1 MKFCVFVGSTTLLFL
16 SILPVFAANGTI
28 EGEINISGLVVEE
41 RGSEA
46 KFNGY
51 RDLTDGIYGGAW
63 ASYDAEEY
71 FFKGLAADIGSDTQR
86 YEVEGGRFGNF
97 KASLGYQEIPQNVTY
112 GAKSFYSGVGT
123 NNLTFTP
130 PIPPVTS
137 WQEFDY
143 ATKRESFE
151 GKFSL
156 DQFKPFF
163 FEMSIP
169 HEKKTGIIPIGAAN
183 GPLLFP
189 GFQMVELPG
198 TIDQSTN
205 SINLTSG
212 YAKNPFF
219 AAINLYYSEFDNDS
233 STQFFTRSTFL
244 PVEPRTVG
252 DAYSQPPDNEVLH
265 VGFKGSAKLPY
276 NSQLGVNIVEGN
288 LKSDG
293 RVLLTSKNFAGPP
306 GTLFGPTFNGK
317 VDTANY
323 DFSLLTN
330 PIQLLKAKINYK
342 YFQRDND
349 SDQLTTTDPT
359 NAFINTSTTNRL
371 RGFQSNR
378 MDVDLDWSL
387 PARFNLGTSYT
398 SVQTSR
404 DFRVDLPETDD
415 NIYGLELKWRRFNL
429 LIPKIRYE
437 RLDRSANHGLFS
449 NTDAEAYIWR
459 FDAAPKVQD
468 TIKASV
474 EFNPLSNLDFTFGFK
489 HVEADYPDTILG
501 LQGSQSNQLN
511 LNTGYTLGTLAQLNA
526 YFDME
531 LTKDFQ
537 FQRNFFNTPN
547 PSIQTPVEYN
557 WTADLKD
564 KSHAWGAGAEIYLL
578 PDNKLTLLLQYDNIH
593 SNGNVDYTYLFT
605 PALSTGLNND
615 VIDIANWD
623 DYRQTYSSVRLRYVP
638 TKQYT
643 FMVGYAYE
651 QYRYEDAQL
660 DNYLMV
666 QGQNYLTG
674 AGADPDYD
682 AHIIFLSAMYRF

>member
-1 MKFCVFVGSTTLLFL
+1 MKPCVFVGSTTLLFL
-16 SILPVFAANGTI
+16 SILPVFATDGTI
-28 EGEINISGLVVEE
+28 EGEISISGLVLEE

-46 KFNGY
+46 KFNEY

-63 ASYDAEEY
+63 ASYDSEEY

-86 YEVEGGRFGNF
+86 YEVEGGRFGSF
-97 KASLGYQEIPQNVTY
+97 KASLGYQEIPQNFTY
-112 GAKSFYSGVGT
+112 GAKTFYSGVGT

-130 PIPPVTS
+130 PIPPVAS
-137 WQEFDY
+137 WQDFDY
-143 ATKRESFE
+143 STKRESFE

-198 TIDQSTN
+198 TLDHTTN

-212 YAKNPFF
+212 YAQNPFF
-219 AAINLYYSEFDNDS
+219 AAVSLYYSEFDNDNS
-233 STQFFTRSTFL
+233 AQFFNRSTFL
-244 PVEPRTVG
+244 PVEPRSVG
-252 DAYSQPPDNEVLH
+252 DAYSQPPDNEVLQAA
-265 VGFKGSAKLPY
+265 FKGSVKLPY
-276 NSQLGVNIVEGN
+276 NSQVSVNLANGS

-293 RVLLTSKNFAGPP
+293 NVLLTSKNFAGPP
-306 GTLFGPTFNGK
+306 GNLFGPTFDGN
-317 VDTANY
+317 VDTNNY
-323 DFSLLTN
+323 DVVLITN
-330 PIQLLKAKINYK
+330 PVQLLKAKIDYK
-342 YFQRDND
+342 YYNREND
-349 SDQLTTTDPT
+349 SDQLTTTDP
-359 NAFINTSTTNRL
+359 FINASATNRL
-371 RGFQSNR
+371 RGFQTNR
-378 MDVDLDWSL
+378 FGMDLDWSL
-387 PARFNLGTSYT
+387 PSRLNLGTSYANL
-398 SVQTSR
+398 QTSR

-429 LIPKIRYE
+429 LIPKVRYE
-437 RLDRSANHGLFS
+437 RLERSATHGTFS

-501 LQGSQSNQLN
+501 LQSSQSNQMN
-511 LNTGYTLGTLAQLNA
+511 LNTGYTLGTIAQLNA

-537 FQRNFFNTPN
+537 FQRSFFNTPN

-564 KSHAWGAGAEIYLL
+564 KSYAWGTGAEIYLIS
-578 PDNKLTLLLQYDNIH
+578 DNKLTLLLQYDNIH

-605 PALSTGLNND
+605 PVLTANRLDND
-615 VIDIANWD
+615 VLDIANWD

-638 TKQYT
+638 NKQYT
-643 FMVGYAYE
+643 YMVGYAYE
-651 QYRYEDAQL
+651 RYRYEDAQF

-674 AGADPDYD
+674 AYADPDYD
-682 AHIIFLSAMYRF
+682 AHIIFLSATYRF